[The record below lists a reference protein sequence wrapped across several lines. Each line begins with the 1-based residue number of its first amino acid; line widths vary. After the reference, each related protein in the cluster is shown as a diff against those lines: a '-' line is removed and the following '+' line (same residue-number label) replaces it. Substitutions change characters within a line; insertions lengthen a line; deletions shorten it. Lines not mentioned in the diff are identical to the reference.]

1 MAFDEETGKEQQVA
15 ILFTDIKGFT
25 EISEHLKP
33 EEVVSLLSEYQKRM
47 IKAVFENKG
56 TVDKFIGD
64 AVMANFGTP
73 KSSGNDA
80 QNAFNCALSMN
91 KKLKNWNNSRLEQGL
106 STIEHRIGIHFGPC
120 VVGNVGNEQR
130 TEFAIIGDP
139 VNVASRICDAC
150 KKFDTNLIISQDVA
164 NRIKIIPKSEIIE
177 NFEIRG
183 RKNTIDLVKVYS

>member
-1 MAFDEETGKEQQVA
+1 M
-15 ILFTDIKGFT
+15 LCMN
-25 EISEHLKP
+25 H
-33 EEVVSLLSEYQKRM
+33 
-47 IKAVFENKG
+47 EN
-56 TVDKFIGD
+56 
-64 AVMANFGTP
+64 
-73 KSSGNDA
+73 
-80 QNAFNCALSMN
+80 C
-91 KKLKNWNNSRLEQGL
+91 L

-120 VVGNVGNEQR
+120 VVGNIGNEQR

-183 RKNTIDLVKVYS
+183 RKNTIDLVKIYS

>member
-1 MAFDEETGKEQQVA
+1 MPPKD
-15 ILFTDIKGFT
+15 ILK
-25 EISEHLKP
+25 
-33 EEVVSLLSEYQKRM
+33 LLSGYQAIM
-47 IKAVFENKG
+47 IEAIFENKG

-120 VVGNVGNEQR
+120 VVGNIGNEQR

-183 RKNTIDLVKVYS
+183 RKNTIDLVKIYS